1 MCLNLFLG
9 TVQFSVHLF
18 VIAMLVHYCCIYCF
32 AFKFWYV
39 VEQISIPY
47 SLSESSGTFTLSYE
61 FYNDTD

>member
-18 VIAMLVHYCCIYCF
+18 VIAMLVHYCF
-32 AFKFWYV
+32 AFKFWYM

-47 SLSESSGTFTLSYE
+47 SLSESSGTFTLSYK
-61 FYNDTD
+61 FYDTD